1 MDWQKLANQAKEVI
15 DKRGGPQSVQEDAEE
30 LRNIVQGQGSMT
42 DKLKAAAQALKEPG
56 AHHQPTA
63 DASAGAP
70 AAETV
75 PGAAVEGAG
84 GTPDQPQ
91 TP

>member
-15 DKRGGPQSVQEDAEE
+15 DKRGGAQSVQEDAEE
-30 LRNIVQGQGSMT
+30 LRGIVQGQGSMT

-56 AHHQPTA
+56 AHHEPTA
-63 DASAGAP
+63 DGGGGAP
-70 AAETV
+70 AAGTA
-75 PGAAVEGAG
+75 PAAPVEGAQE
-84 GTPDQPQ
+84 TADHSQ